1 MNIKRLCYLLHLWI
15 GLATGII
22 VFVVSITGA
31 IYLFKDEISSTYQ
44 PWKRW
49 RQGISL
55 FSNLPS

>member
-31 IYLFKDEISSTYQ
+31 IYLFKDEISSTCQ

-49 RQGISL
+49 R
-55 FSNLPS
+55 